1 MGLSQSSVKHK
12 RSLKHDELC
21 RNHEHQ
27 DHCPRICSLYVR
39 SDAGTTTLHSLSA
52 LLEHPEFQRG
62 LAEADE
68 AFLEAYE
75 PAPLTEEEMV
85 EEIEMNIGRWVTE
98 RAKILDRVYGYPPS
112 SYLCNLGFVVGMI
125 NKGLTYAQ

>member
-1 MGLSQSSVKHK
+1 MMNYAETTSIRTIVPVSVPCT
-12 RSLKHDELC
+12 LD
-21 RNHEHQ
+21 Q
-27 DHCPRICSLYVR
+27 MP
-39 SDAGTTTLHSLSA
+39 GTTTLHSLSA

-98 RAKILDRVYGYPPS
+98 RTKILDRVYGYAPS